1 MNISGSTS
9 FIAHI
14 GYPTHTFKSPL
25 VYNPYFEQAGI
36 DAVVVP
42 MACEAQPY
50 PALLQSLFK
59 LGNILGA
66 IITMPHKVTTVALL
80 DEASTA
86 VKIAGS
92 CNAVRRGQDG
102 RLEGELFD
110 GEGFVRGARRKGFRI
125 EGTRALVVGAGGVG
139 AAIAAALGGAGAAQ
153 LSLFD
158 VRADSAAA
166 LGARLRQH
174 FPRLR
179 VALGSNDP
187 AGHDLVVNATPL
199 GMNEGDPLPLDVER
213 LEPRTLVGDV
223 VLKEEMTPFLRA
235 AATRGC
241 QVQVGTDML
250 FEQMP
255 AYLEFFRLP
264 STSVETL
271 RAVAKINP

>member
-1 MNISGSTS
+1 MNISGNTS

-25 VYNPYFEQAGI
+25 VYNPYFAQAGI

-42 MACEAQPY
+42 MACEPAPY
-50 PALLQSLFK
+50 PALLKSIFRLR
-59 LGNILGA
+59 NILGA

-80 DEASTA
+80 DQTSAA

-92 CNAVRRGQDG
+92 CNAVRRTPDG
-102 RLEGELFD
+102 RLEGEILD
-110 GEGFVRGARRKGFRI
+110 GEGFVRGLRRKNFRI
-125 EGTRALVVGAGGVG
+125 EGIRALVVGAGGVG
-139 AAIAAALGGAGAAQ
+139 AAIAAALAAAGVGE

-158 VRADSAAA
+158 VRAESAAQLA
-166 LGARLRQH
+166 ERLRKHYPQ
-174 FPRLR
+174 LR
-179 VALGSNDP
+179 VTSGSNAP

-199 GMNEGDPLPLDVER
+199 GMNDGDPLPVDVAR
-213 LEPRTLVGDV
+213 LGASTLVGDV

-241 QVQVGTDML
+241 RVQVGTDML

-255 AYLEFFRLP
+255 AYLDFFRLP
-264 STSVETL
+264 STSVEAL
-271 RAVAKINP
+271 RAVAKLG